1 MPVSKENVDLEE
13 IQKFS
18 DAASRWWDKHG
29 EFKPLHDINPKRL
42 DWLSQ
47 QCRGLFGKNVLD
59 VGCGGGI
66 LAESMAQ
73 QGAIVTAIDMSA
85 EALEVA
91 ELHKLESNLEVNYV
105 LSTAENFADQHIEQ
119 FDVVTC
125 LEMLEHVPD
134 PGSVIKACAVMA
146 KPDGFV
152 VFSTLNRN
160 IKSYLMAILGAEYIL
175 NLVPR
180 GTHDHTKF
188 IKPSELLNMIDDT
201 ALVAKAT
208 TGLHLDPLLQQY
220 YTSNKNI
227 DVNYMVCCQKQE

>member
-1 MPVSKENVDLEE
+1 MAVSKENVDLEE

-18 DAASRWWDKHG
+18 DAASRWWDKNG

-47 QCRGLFGKNVLD
+47 KCHGLFGKNVLD

-91 ELHKLESNLEVNYV
+91 ELHKLESNLKVNYV
-105 LSTAENFADQHIEQ
+105 LSTAENFANQHIEH

-134 PGSVIKACAVMA
+134 PGSVIKACSDMT
-146 KPDGFV
+146 KPNGFV

-201 ALVAKAT
+201 ALVARAT
-208 TGLHLDPLLQQY
+208 TGLHLDPLSQQY